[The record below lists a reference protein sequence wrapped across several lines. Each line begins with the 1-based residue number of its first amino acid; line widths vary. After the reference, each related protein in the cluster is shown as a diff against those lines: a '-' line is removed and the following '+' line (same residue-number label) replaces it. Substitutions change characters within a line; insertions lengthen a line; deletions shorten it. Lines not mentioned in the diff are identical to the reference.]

1 MEIKN
6 KDIIVILDNGHGKDT
21 IGKHSPDKQ
30 LMEYQYTREIVAGIV
45 LELTKLGIESR
56 ILVPE
61 FKDIS
66 INERVKR
73 ANKIYTDSGKKAILI
88 SVHCNAAGAD
98 GKWYNARGFS
108 VYVALNASNNSKRL
122 AKDLYESAEKLDLK
136 GNRSV
141 PKEKYWVQNLGI
153 CRDTNCPACL
163 SENLFQDNKEDVNFL
178 LSDKGR
184 KAIIDLHVNGI
195 INYLNGK

>member
-6 KDIIVILDNGHGKDT
+6 KDIVIILDNGHGENT
-21 IGKHSPDKQ
+21 FGKCSPDKK
-30 LMEYQYTREIVAGIV
+30 LLEFQYTREIVAGIV
-45 LELTKLGIESR
+45 EELTKLELQSI

-61 FKDIS
+61 RKDIS
-66 INERVKR
+66 LNERVKR
-73 ANKIYTDSGKKAILI
+73 ANKIYTDSGKRAILI
-88 SVHCNAAGAD
+88 SVHCNAAGSD
-98 GKWYNARGFS
+98 GKWHNARGFS
-108 VYVALNASNNSKRL
+108 VYISQNASNNSKRL
-122 AKDLYESAEKLDLK
+122 AKDLYEAAEKLDLK

-141 PKEKYWVQNLGI
+141 PKEKYWVQSLAM

-163 SENLFQDNKEDVNFL
+163 TENLFQDNEEDVKFL
-178 LSDKGR
+178 LSEKGR